1 MEENVRKLEG
11 QLKDQFKGQL
21 DMVAIAKENIEL
33 SNKVRE
39 LEKKLQLYSD
49 RIKEYDEIL
58 RVQTDETEKALQQ
71 EKVMRGEHEGLKKTT
86 VFLEE

>member
-58 RVQTDETEKALQQ
+58 RVQTDETEKAL
-71 EKVMRGEHEGLKKTT
+71 
-86 VFLEE
+86 

>member
-71 EKVMRGEHEGLKKTT
+71 EKVMRGENEGLKKTT

>member
-1 MEENVRKLEG
+1 
-11 QLKDQFKGQL
+11 
-21 DMVAIAKENIEL
+21 MVGIAKENIDL

-39 LEKKLQLYSD
+39 LEKKVQLYSD

-71 EKVMRGEHEGLKKTT
+71 EKMMRGETEGLKKTNG
-86 VFLEE
+86 FLEE